1 MWSSMKIP
9 QVNMVNSKC
18 FYRGAKYLKISTF
31 LFSFVY
37 CMECVGGIWSTIVS
51 FGLEYSWAFGY
62 LTVPLLAWALPRW
75 NHLQL
80 AISIPTA
87 VYAAALAIPN
97 LVPESARW
105 LHVTGRIE
113 ERDKVLKKVMKSNG
127 TSEKFE
133 LKEKSEINQNKA
145 ESAKGSIIDLYTSL
159 PLLRCTLIMY
169 YLWFTNNLVYY
180 GFTLN
185 AGKLFPGNLHIN
197 MLVSEF

>member
-1 MWSSMKIP
+1 M
-9 QVNMVNSKC
+9 N
-18 FYRGAKYLKISTF
+18 
-31 LFSFVY
+31 
-37 CMECVGGIWSTIVS
+37 
-51 FGLEYSWAFGY
+51 
-62 LTVPLLAWALPRW
+62 
-75 NHLQL
+75 
-80 AISIPTA
+80 
-87 VYAAALAIPN
+87 
-97 LVPESARW
+97 
-105 LHVTGRIE
+105 
-113 ERDKVLKKVMKSNG
+113 SNG

-133 LKEKSEINQNKA
+133 LKEKTEINQNKA